1 MNTEARIQSECYT
14 WFWNNFPQYRRLL
27 FHIPNGGKRTKIE
40 ASRLKAMGVLPGVP
54 DLFLA
59 LPSGGYHGMFIE
71 VKKPGE
77 IPNEEKVKPSAHDQ
91 RQIEQMELFAYHN
104 YHCVYCDSVERFCIQ
119 VIGYIHHGKKP

>member
-14 WFWNNFPQYRRLL
+14 WFWNRFPQYRRLL

-59 LPSGGYHGMFIE
+59 LPLGGYHGMFIE
-71 VKKPGE
+71 IKKPGQ
-77 IPNEEKVKPSAHDQ
+77 IPDEDKMKHSVHDE
-91 RQIEQMELFAYHN
+91 RQIYQLTLFAEQDY
-104 YHCVYCDSVERFCIQ
+104 YCVYCDSLERFKFLVLC
-119 VIGYIHHGKKP
+119 YIANGKKP